1 MKANLMKF
9 KCKNRLAIIFA
20 FLIGVLAFETT
31 IMQVVY
37 LIGKFIF
44 AGNEENGIDTVYNVE
59 KKIVW
64 PIIDFFMAAGVLLIF
79 YSIGMKRRKSDLA
92 GQMTDCFDQLHMN
105 NISSGS
111 SFRKI

>member
-1 MKANLMKF
+1 M
-9 KCKNRLAIIFA
+9 
-20 FLIGVLAFETT
+20 
-31 IMQVVY
+31 Y

-44 AGNEENGIDTVYNVE
+44 AGEEENGIDTVYSLE

-64 PIIDFFMAAGVLLIF
+64 PLIDFFMATGVLLIF

-92 GQMTDCFDQLHMN
+92 GLMTDGFDQLHMN

>member
-1 MKANLMKF
+1 MKF

-37 LIGKFIF
+37 LIGKFVF
-44 AGNEENGIDTVYNVE
+44 GGEEEDNIDTVYNVE

-64 PIIDFFMAAGVLLIF
+64 PLIDFFMATGVLFIF
-79 YSIGMKRRKSDLA
+79 YSIGMKRRKSD
-92 GQMTDCFDQLHMN
+92 MTGLVTNGFDQLHMN
-105 NISSGS
+105 NISSSS

>member
-1 MKANLMKF
+1 M
-9 KCKNRLAIIFA
+9 
-20 FLIGVLAFETT
+20 
-31 IMQVVY
+31 Y

-44 AGNEENGIDTVYNVE
+44 AGEEENGIDTVYSLE

-64 PIIDFFMAAGVLLIF
+64 PLIDFFMATGVLYIF

-92 GQMTDCFDQLHMN
+92 GQMTDGFDQLHMN